1 MEKIDVD
8 AAVPGGCLPVDV
20 APLIAGLELA
30 NVGELE
36 PCARSSRDEAAEPG
50 PERVRPEQ

>member
-36 PCARSSRDEAAEPG
+36 PCARSS
-50 PERVRPEQ
+50 